1 MKRKAALIL
10 TKIKLLVA
18 SHKPFDT
25 NNLDSDYYPILVGA
39 NKNKDGKCFKYK
51 DNENKNNISSKN
63 AYYSELTALYWA
75 WQNLNYDALG
85 LEQYRRFL
93 TKNAIKQPA
102 NSKEIEDL
110 LTKYDILLPK
120 KRYYIIETLESH
132 YANTFDIKHLQLARE
147 IIASLYPNYLKDFDI
162 TMKQRSGYMFNLF
175 IMKKK
180 YINQYAK
187 WLFDILFKMENQ
199 IDFTQMDDFNKRLL
213 GRVSELLF
221 NVWLH
226 HQLRL
231 GNIKKSQIKTLKVY
245 YVGGEPI
252 IKKAIMFLKAKF
264 CHQKYTHS
272 A

>member
-1 MKRKAALIL
+1 M
-10 TKIKLLVA
+10 TNVKLLVA

-25 NNLDSDYYPILVGA
+25 SNLKDDYYPILVGA
-39 NKNKDGKCFKYK
+39 AKNQADKCFKYQ
-51 DNENKNNISSKN
+51 DNQSENNISNKN

-75 WQNLNYDALG
+75 WKNLDYDALG

-93 TKNAIKQPA
+93 TQKSINQPA
-102 NSKEIEDL
+102 TSKEIEDL

-120 KRYYIIETLESH
+120 KRYYVIETLESH
-132 YANTFDIKHLQLARE
+132 YANTFDIKHLQLARK
-147 IIASLYPNYLKDFDI
+147 IIAATNPDYLQDFDL
-162 TMKQRSGYMFNLF
+162 TMQQRSGYMFNLF

-180 YINQYAK
+180 YINQYAD
-187 WLFDILFKMENQ
+187 WLFKILFKMEDK
-199 IDFTQMDDFNKRLL
+199 IDFTQMDAFNQRLL

-226 HQLRL
+226 HQLRRD
-231 GNIKKSQIKTLKVY
+231 NIKQSQIKTLKVY
-245 YVGGEPI
+245 YVGGEPV
-252 IKKAIMFLKAKF
+252 IKKGIMFLKAKF

>member
-1 MKRKAALIL
+1 M
-10 TKIKLLVA
+10 TNVKLLVA

-25 NNLDSDYYPILVGA
+25 SNLDRDYYPILVGA
-39 NKNKDGKCFKYK
+39 NQNQVDKGFKYK
-51 DNENKNNISSKN
+51 DNENENNISSKN

-75 WQNLNYDALG
+75 WQNLNYDTLG

-93 TKNAIKQPA
+93 TANTIKQPA

-110 LTKYDILLPK
+110 LAKHDLLLPK

-147 IIASLYPNYLKDFDI
+147 IIAAVYPDYLKDFDR
-162 TMKQRSGYMFNLF
+162 TMQQRSGYMFNLF

-180 YINQYAK
+180 YINQYAE
-187 WLFDILFKMENQ
+187 WLFKILFKMEDQ
-199 IDFTQMDDFNKRLL
+199 IDFTQMDAFNQRLL

-226 HQLRL
+226 HELRL
-231 GNIKKSQIKTLKVY
+231 GNIKQSQIKTLKVY
-245 YVGGEPI
+245 YVGGEPV
-252 IKKAIMFLKAKF
+252 IKKGIMFLKAKF

>member
-1 MKRKAALIL
+1 M
-10 TKIKLLVA
+10 TKVKLLVA

-39 NKNKDGKCFKYK
+39 SKNKDDKCFKYK
-51 DNENKNNISSKN
+51 DNENENNISNKN

-75 WQNLNYDALG
+75 WQNLDYDALG

-93 TKNAIKQPA
+93 TKNTIKQPA
-102 NSKEIEDL
+102 NNQEIEDL

-175 IMKKK
+175 IMKKN

-187 WLFDILFKMENQ
+187 WLFDILFKMEDK

-226 HQLRL
+226 YQLRR
-231 GNIKKSQIKTLKVY
+231 GNIKQSQIKTLKVY

-264 CHQKYTHS
+264 FHQKYTHS